1 MVPYGTLSFLWWY
14 HPVPIPQQ
22 LVKEAIAMVKPI
34 LVASA
39 AGGTQ
44 GKTGRHVTEMLLE
57 KQYLAL
63 KRERK
68 NR

>member
-1 MVPYGTLSFLWWY
+1 
-14 HPVPIPQQ
+14 
-22 LVKEAIAMVKPI
+22 MVKPI
-34 LVASA
+34 LVTSA

-44 GKTGRHVTEMLLE
+44 GKTGRHVAEMLLE

>member
-1 MVPYGTLSFLWWY
+1 
-14 HPVPIPQQ
+14 
-22 LVKEAIAMVKPI
+22 MVKPI
-34 LVASA
+34 LVTSA

-44 GKTGRHVTEMLLE
+44 GRHVTEMLLE